1 MPRSVRRILERGEAN
16 LEMRGKEIVVGRSR
30 VVKHW
35 MEGRGGEGERGVAH
49 TSHTPEVELER
60 DDLV

>member
-1 MPRSVRRILERGEAN
+1 MD
-16 LEMRGKEIVVGRSR
+16 RSR

-35 MEGRGGEGERGVAH
+35 MEGGEGAGGKRGVAH